1 MKSNKLYVSNL
12 DYSVIEVDLEEL
24 FFSYGTVLSVRIIR
38 DRKTGRSRGFAF
50 VTMSSIEEAKT
61 AKIALDGTNIK
72 GRNLKIVEAREPKKK
87 RGSSEGSKE
96 RMNRIFSFLKKKSS
110 FSRLSDRAWLV
121 IIFILI
127 LIFIAIFLIRKC

>member
-61 AKIALDGTNIK
+61 AKIALDGTNFK

-87 RGSSEGSKE
+87 RESSEGSKE
-96 RMNRIFSFLKKKSS
+96 RKTTL
-110 FSRLSDRAWLV
+110 
-121 IIFILI
+121 
-127 LIFIAIFLIRKC
+127 